1 MGIRYVGLV
10 AGVTGGSISIRQTVH
25 FTTHSGGLM
34 QGRNT
39 ARLVSVT
46 WCGGIP

>member
-1 MGIRYVGLV
+1 MVAKSVGQG

-25 FTTHSGGLM
+25 FTTHSGGLT